1 MASREGVVALSDL
14 IDLGAEPRVNLRS
27 ARFVDAGEVQQND
40 LIGKISR
47 SIDDEDA
54 KGVVQAPPTLPD
66 AHHAMKEIVNRSLEG
81 DPPANPA
88 DGADRL

>member
-1 MASREGVVALSDL
+1 MHDDQWPAAGVVALSDL

-47 SIDDEDA
+47 SIDAVVAAA
-54 KGVVQAPPTLPD
+54 K
-66 AHHAMKEIVNRSLEG
+66 RS
-81 DPPANPA
+81 
-88 DGADRL
+88 DR